1 MSDEAVNVCL
11 PKSAETLWR
20 EYVVKNGQSAITP
33 GEIPENDVYIISVNF
48 VKVCT
53 NGQTTRV
60 FNVRKL
66 CRNYQHM
73 MSLKRA
79 VEQTLCLPN
88 NEVYH
93 DIDKPRNLAK
103 TVTVE

>member
-1 MSDEAVNVCL
+1 M
-11 PKSAETLWR
+11 
-20 EYVVKNGQSAITP
+20 P
-33 GEIPENDVYIISVNF
+33 GEVPESDTYIISVNF
-48 VKVCT
+48 VRVT
-53 NGQTTRV
+53 ASQTTRV

-73 MSLKRA
+73 MALKHEIERL
-79 VEQTLCLPN
+79 LCLPN
-88 NEVYH
+88 NEQYH